1 MENVDF
7 KKAWNLLAS
16 IVDRSMNDSYDEI
29 KRNNYK
35 QLAYYYKQ
43 AIEAFRFYDED
54 SVHRKF
60 DIDMFEYKLSSFEHR
75 ISVDY
80 IYKPWEHIYE

>member
-80 IYKPWEHIYE
+80 IYKPWEIYE

>member
-1 MENVDF
+1 MENIDF
-7 KKAWNLLAS
+7 KQAWNLLGS
-16 IVDRSMNDSYDEI
+16 IVDRSMNTDYDEI

-43 AIEAFRFYDED
+43 AIEAVWFYDED

-60 DIDMFEYKLSSFEHR
+60 DIDMFESKLSSFEHR
-75 ISVDY
+75 INERY
-80 IYKPWEHIYE
+80 IYKPWES